1 MLKHTA
7 SKSAQKKLDN
17 DARFAGLS
25 GLRVTDKT
33 PDETTLRSSFEIT
46 YISLIYYMYANV
58 SIPVPTTV
66 VGFDALPEHVLAYLL
81 DRHPDQIPA
90 KIIRL
95 AANPADAINRFF
107 MGLKRGHLTAN
118 DHDVQRA

>member
-1 MLKHTA
+1 MLKYAA
-7 SKSAQKKLDN
+7 SRAAQEKLDN

-25 GLRVTDKT
+25 GITVTDKT

-46 YISLIYYMYANV
+46 YVSLIYDMYANA
-58 SIPVPTTV
+58 SLPFPSTV

-81 DRHPDQIPA
+81 ERHPEQIPA

-95 AANPADAINRFF
+95 AANPADALNRFF
-107 MGLKRGHLTAN
+107 MGLKRGYLTAN
-118 DHDVQRA
+118 DYDVRRA

>member
-1 MLKHTA
+1 MLKYAA
-7 SKSAQKKLDN
+7 SRAAQEKLDN

-25 GLRVTDKT
+25 GITVTDKT

-46 YISLIYYMYANV
+46 YVSLIYDMYANA
-58 SIPVPTTV
+58 SLPVPSTV

-81 DRHPDQIPA
+81 ERHPEQIPA

-95 AANPADAINRFF
+95 AANPADALNRFF
-107 MGLKRGHLTAN
+107 MGLKRGYLTAN
-118 DHDVQRA
+118 DYDVRRA